1 LYERKGLKGPHL
13 IVCPKAVLPNW
24 AAEFAAWAPDLDVI
38 LYDGRPDERAMLR
51 GRVLAGNGGRGFCAL
66 LTHYDLI
73 LRDKAVLA
81 KPHWSYI
88 IVDEGHRMKNHESR
102 LAEVLAASYRSKHR
116 LLLTGTPI
124 QNNMGELWALL
135 NFLLPAIFHSA
146 ESFQSW
152 FNAPFA
158 GTKED
163 IILNDEEELVVINR
177 LHAVLRPFLLRRRKA
192 EVESQLPAKVE
203 VVLKADMSAWQRHY
217 YKSIVEEKRVETS
230 AGGASLMNGA
240 MQLRKCCNHPYLF
253 LGADGYE
260 PTDPNELIR
269 ASGKLELLH
278 RILPKLKASGHRVLL
293 FSQMTQLLNILED
306 YLAGR
311 GYSYL
316 RLDGNTGTAARAELL
331 ASFNAPD
338 SPHFLFLLSTRAGG
352 MGLNLQS
359 ADTVI
364 MFDSDWNPQA
374 DAQAEDRAHRIGQ
387 RREVRVIVMVSVGS
401 IEEVILARARA
412 KRAVDAKVIQA
423 GMFNG
428 RSSADDRR
436 AMLAQIFSGGGL
448 GGRGLD
454 GASVVTGPA
463 ELNALIARSEEEV
476 EMFEA
481 MDAASP
487 PLGLISQEELPEWVT
502 AAPARDAAAEA
513 EAEAEAEALA
523 TGVRRKRQARQGVTY
538 ADGLSDAKWLKIV
551 DSGGDLDALKL
562 AADRSGK
569 RRRSGSRRRS
579 SRGDGD
585 DDTPP
590 AKRGRRGSA
599 RRGSGRKAGR
609 AAAAAPPPPRHGR
622 ATRANAGRNGDA
634 SGSDDGDESD
644 DEASGSE
651 SESGSSSGD
660 ESGSDSGEEGGAEEG
675 TGTPTPAADAS
686 PE

>member
-1 LYERKGLKGPHL
+1 LQERKGLRGPHL

-24 AAEFAAWAPDLDVI
+24 AAEFAAWAPELEVI
-38 LYDGRPDERAMLR
+38 LYDGRPDECALLR
-51 GRVLAGNGGRGFCAL
+51 GRVMAGAGGRGFCVL

-73 LRDKAVLA
+73 LRDKGVLA

-102 LAEVLAASYRSKHR
+102 LAEVMAASYRSKHR

-146 ESFQSW
+146 ESFESW

-163 IILNDEEELVVINR
+163 VALNEEEELVVINR

-217 YKSIVEEKRVETS
+217 YRSIVEEKRVET
-230 AGGASLMNGA
+230 AGGAASLMNGA

-253 LGADGYE
+253 LAADGYE

-293 FSQMTQLLNILED
+293 FSQMTALLNILED

-316 RLDGNTGTAARAELL
+316 RLDGNTGTAARGEML

-338 SPHFLFLLSTRAGG
+338 SPNFLFLLSTRAGG

-364 MFDSDWNPQA
+364 MFDS
-374 DAQAEDRAHRIGQ
+374 GTT
-387 RREVRVIVMVSVGS
+387 GS
-401 IEEVILARARA
+401 FHSFIL
-412 KRAVDAKVIQA
+412 
-423 GMFNG
+423 
-428 RSSADDRR
+428 
-436 AMLAQIFSGGGL
+436 
-448 GGRGLD
+448 
-454 GASVVTGPA
+454 
-463 ELNALIARSEEEV
+463 
-476 EMFEA
+476 
-481 MDAASP
+481 
-487 PLGLISQEELPEWVT
+487 
-502 AAPARDAAAEA
+502 
-513 EAEAEAEALA
+513 
-523 TGVRRKRQARQGVTY
+523 
-538 ADGLSDAKWLKIV
+538 
-551 DSGGDLDALKL
+551 
-562 AADRSGK
+562 
-569 RRRSGSRRRS
+569 
-579 SRGDGD
+579 
-585 DDTPP
+585 
-590 AKRGRRGSA
+590 
-599 RRGSGRKAGR
+599 
-609 AAAAAPPPPRHGR
+609 PRPSCR
-622 ATRANAGRNGDA
+622 
-634 SGSDDGDESD
+634 
-644 DEASGSE
+644 
-651 SESGSSSGD
+651 
-660 ESGSDSGEEGGAEEG
+660 
-675 TGTPTPAADAS
+675 
-686 PE
+686 